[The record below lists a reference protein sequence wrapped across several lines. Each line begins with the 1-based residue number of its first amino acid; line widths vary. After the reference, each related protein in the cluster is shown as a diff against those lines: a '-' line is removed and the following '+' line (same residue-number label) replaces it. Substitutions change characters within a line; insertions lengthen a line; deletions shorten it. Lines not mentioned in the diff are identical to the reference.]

1 MLYYSRTKINNPR
14 KGKLIKIT
22 KTKNKNNNSGEIEET
37 FEDIMKFIKKHL
49 SYYLERNKYV
59 FIHTLSENE
68 KIEVLLQ
75 SKAVSKKLKEKI
87 NLYYNL

>member
-22 KTKNKNNNSGEIEET
+22 KTKNNNNSGEIEET
-37 FEDIMKFIKKHL
+37 FEGIMKFIKKHL
-49 SYYLERNKYV
+49 SYYLERNEYM
-59 FIHTLSENE
+59 FIYTLSESE
-68 KIEVLLQ
+68 KTEALLS

>member
-22 KTKNKNNNSGEIEET
+22 KNKNNNSGEIEET
-37 FEDIMKFIKKHL
+37 FEGIMKFIKKRL
-49 SYYLERNKYV
+49 SYYLERNEYM
-59 FIHTLSENE
+59 FNYTLSEKE
-68 KIEVLLQ
+68 KIEALLS

-87 NLYYNL
+87 NLYCNL

>member
-1 MLYYSRTKINNPR
+1 MLYYSRTKINDPR

-22 KTKNKNNNSGEIEET
+22 KTKNKINNSGEIEET
-37 FEDIMKFIKKHL
+37 FEEIMKFIKKRL

-68 KIEVLLQ
+68 KIEALLS

>member
-22 KTKNKNNNSGEIEET
+22 KTKNNNNSGEIEET

>member
-1 MLYYSRTKINNPR
+1 MLYYSRTKINDPL

-22 KTKNKNNNSGEIEET
+22 KTKNNNNNSGEIEET
-37 FEDIMKFIKKHL
+37 FEGIMKFIKKNL
-49 SYYLERNKYV
+49 SYYLKINKYV
-59 FIHTLSENE
+59 FIHTLSESE
-68 KIEVLLQ
+68 KIEVLLS

>member
-22 KTKNKNNNSGEIEET
+22 KTKNNNNSGEIEET

-49 SYYLERNKYV
+49 SYYLEKNKYV